1 MFVQRHHHIAHAVNP
16 LGNASDV
23 ALRHDGYGFLTF
35 WKMHQ
40 LVQVARVNT
49 PRAPHD
55 VNDVLMALGGDQTH
69 SGPTALNQGVGAHRR
84 AVRQQPDT
92 AAKIGK
98 GQA

>member
-1 MFVQRHHHIAHAVNP
+1 
-16 LGNASDV
+16 
-23 ALRHDGYGFLTF
+23 
-35 WKMHQ
+35 MHQ

-84 AVRQQPDT
+84 AVCQQPDT

-98 GQA
+98 GQTKALGHGRHRIQHALGKMGGC